1 MDYLTLAY
9 VLIGIGIVLM
19 ITELFIPT
27 GGICFVLAALS
38 ALTGISLAFFYGDTS
53 TGMITLIGVFV
64 AVPIILSAMFYLW
77 PNSLWG
83 KRLVPNPDDLGTVAQ
98 MPANVS
104 LERLKGR
111 VGKTISPLRPAGIVD
126 FDGKRID
133 CVTEGMMID
142 SGEWVRCVEVKA
154 GRVVVRQTEKPNLQ
168 DLENTNFD

>member
-53 TGMITLIGVFV
+53 TGMFTLIGVFV
-64 AVPIILSAMFYLW
+64 AVPIVLSAMFYLW

-83 KRLVPNPDDLGTVAQ
+83 RRLVPNPEDLVTVAH
-98 MPANVS
+98 MPANAL

-111 VGKTISPLRPAGIVD
+111 IGKTISPLRPAGIVE

-133 CVTEGMMID
+133 CVSEGMMID
-142 SGEWVRCVEVKA
+142 AGQWVRCVDVKS
-154 GRVVVRQTEKPNLQ
+154 GHVVVREIEKPNLQ
-168 DLENTNFD
+168 NLENTNFD

>member
-19 ITELFIPT
+19 VTELFIPT
-27 GGICFVLAALS
+27 GGICFVLASIS
-38 ALTGISLAFFYGDTS
+38 ALTGIALAFFHGDTS

-64 AVPIILSAMFYLW
+64 AVPVILSAMFYLW

-83 KRLVPNPDDLGTVAQ
+83 RRLVPNPEDSATVAQ
-98 MPANVS
+98 MPANAL
-104 LERLKGR
+104 LERLRGR
-111 VGKTISPLRPAGIVD
+111 IGKTISPLRPAGIVE

-142 SGEWVRCVEVKA
+142 AGLWVRCVDVKA
-154 GRVVVRQTEKPNLQ
+154 GHVVVRQIEKPNLQ
-168 DLENTNFD
+168 DLENTSFD